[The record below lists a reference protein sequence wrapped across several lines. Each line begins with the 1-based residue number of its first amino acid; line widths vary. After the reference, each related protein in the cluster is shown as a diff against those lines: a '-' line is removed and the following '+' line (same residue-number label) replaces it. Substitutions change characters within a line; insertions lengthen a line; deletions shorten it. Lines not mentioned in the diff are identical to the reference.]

1 MLSRE
6 SVIPYN
12 IIAYHLKSGIGFA
25 PVKQEVTVED
35 APVSNINFQP
45 IKAEL
50 NGKVECLEKAKCDP
64 VQVSL
69 SSTYTNVVAT
79 KEQIVKGDGKFKFTS
94 VLPATYKIQV
104 SKDGRCWEKE
114 LQQLD
119 VSSNIDNIVFK
130 QLGYYINVNS
140 GHSTTLILSG
150 PDGEKIQEVSV
161 EKGENVICVKTN
173 KIVSLSTEGC
183 EEFNISPNKINLL
196 DSNLPTV
203 TLKPVRYQVSGSIK
217 TKKNIPDIGLV
228 AKVILF
234 ITLLLMCAFNTNIL
248 TEFKIQLYYHFLIV

>member
-1 MLSRE
+1 M
-6 SVIPYN
+6 
-12 IIAYHLKSGIGFA
+12 
-25 PVKQEVTVED
+25 
-35 APVSNINFQP
+35 
-45 IKAEL
+45 

-114 LQQLD
+114 VQQLD
-119 VSSNIDNIVFK
+119 VSSNIDDIVFK

-140 GHSTTLILSG
+140 GHSTTLVLSG

-161 EKGENVICVKTN
+161 EKGENAICVKTN
-173 KIVSLSTEGC
+173 KIVSLSTKGC

-234 ITLLLMCAFNTNIL
+234 ITLLLICAFDINL
-248 TEFKIQLYYHFLIV
+248 FTEFKVQLYCHFLIV